1 MLESKSVEFIG
12 KLQKNYNVTIPKR
25 LREAFHLKLGDFIL
39 FVVRKD
45 GILMQPKSLV
55 DSTQAYFWT
64 KEWQKG
70 EFNAEMDI
78 KTGRVSKTKNMKELI
93 KKLKAN

>member
-1 MLESKSVEFIG
+1 MFEPIEMVG

-25 LREAFHLKLGDFIL
+25 FREIFHLRLGDFIK

-45 GILMQPKSLV
+45 GILMQPKKLI

-64 KEWQKG
+64 KEWQ
-70 EFNAEMDI
+70 EDELSAELDI
-78 KTGRVSKTKNMKELI
+78 KTGRVSKTKNIKELI
-93 KKLKAN
+93 KKIKAK

>member
-1 MLESKSVEFIG
+1 MLEPVETIG

-25 LREAFHLKLGDFIL
+25 IREIFHLQLGDFIR

-45 GILMQPKSLV
+45 GILMQPNKLV

-64 KEWQKG
+64 KEWQENELK
-70 EFNAEMDI
+70 AEKDI
-78 KTGRVSKTKNMKELI
+78 KTGRVSKTKNMKELL
-93 KKLKAN
+93 KKLKAK